1 MWQRKHQGTY
11 ESQSGAIGGKREEC
25 EHPSQK
31 IFTNGKINFKTLPST
46 RTEMNIKMEYIHGLA
61 PTYLAGLQETRGD
74 IEKIAQNFDQEIQKQ
89 KKKDHDAR

>member
-1 MWQRKHQGTY
+1 
-11 ESQSGAIGGKREEC
+11 
-25 EHPSQK
+25 
-31 IFTNGKINFKTLPST
+31 
-46 RTEMNIKMEYIHGLA
+46 MEYIHGLT